1 MALKYID
8 NIGTK
13 PKDTI
18 EFINVHEIG
27 STILGSPIT
36 PTNNYNINSNDV
48 ITSKNENIIN
58 AIDIDWNGATFKTL
72 GKYTSS
78 NPYGTIN
85 STADLLRNVGNG
97 IDEAYGQGTN
107 ALNRANDAYDLAQ
120 QALDAGNIDAETI
133 AQIQQILNNGV
144 VTSLTNNTNNR
155 ITGDIKLTSSIS
167 ETDLPILIYQGTGQF
182 SFGISKNTLL
192 SYLKT
197 TDLGNGIEYIDGRG
211 IVIDDDHTIS
221 VNTDDIAT
229 RDYVNSQIIN
239 YSEGEGI
246 NIDSTNNQISVD
258 TDAIATIEYVNNK
271 GINNIVGNK
280 GINVTDPNGDHNFKV
295 SMVLN
300 DNQNTGHFKIDSTTG
315 ELNLSDYI
323 INKINS
329 SGSGITITDVS
340 NYLTAQHYVTKDGDT
355 KGPLAV
361 INGTQVNASNATTN
375 GTDIFI
381 SSDKKLKDNILD
393 IRQDEVDKLFATE
406 SGNMHYFEWRE
417 NHKPSFGFI
426 AQELIDFAP
435 ETVTKDSEYMQVNYN
450 AALTKTCAALFKKIK
465 ELENRIQELENK

>member
-340 NYLTAQHYVTKDGDT
+340 NYLTSQHYVTKDGDT